1 MLHLKGNLLPAKQ
14 GKIFTALWSPANDSV
29 DAREMEIVCSSLSQP
44 LDLGTGS
51 IMDGVCTS
59 QQAGNFAD
67 CEKVKSNPGEQ
78 QLSMCSDP
86 RDREIPAIS
95 QKMQHW
101 RFTFFPWLGI
111 CQWCSHKFCGIWEE
125 NICLFKVIFGYDQ
138 PKTMEWARDALSG
151 GWRHLENPICSW
163 AVALLQL
170 LRAFAWIL
178 VRL

>member
-29 DAREMEIVCSSLSQP
+29 DEREMEIVCSSLSQP

-78 QLSMCSDP
+78 QLRMCSDP
-86 RDREIPAIS
+86 RDREIPPIS

-101 RFTFFPWLGI
+101 RFTFSPWLGI
-111 CQWCSHKFCGIWEE
+111 CQWCSHKFWEYG
-125 NICLFKVIFGYDQ
+125 KKIFVFSKWFLGMIS
-138 PKTMEWARDALSG
+138 PKPWSEQGMLCQEVGDTWKIQFVLGLWLCCSPSG
-151 GWRHLENPICSW
+151 
-163 AVALLQL
+163 
-170 LRAFAWIL
+170 
-178 VRL
+178 RLPEF

>member
-86 RDREIPAIS
+86 RDREIPPIS

-101 RFTFFPWLGI
+101 RFTFFSLAGDLSVMLPTSFVEYGKKIFVFWQWFLGMICPKPWSEQGMLCEEVGDTWKIQFVLGLWL
-111 CQWCSHKFCGIWEE
+111 CCSS
-125 NICLFKVIFGYDQ
+125 
-138 PKTMEWARDALSG
+138 SG
-151 GWRHLENPICSW
+151 
-163 AVALLQL
+163 
-170 LRAFAWIL
+170 
-178 VRL
+178 RLPEF